1 MPEFKSEIMIAMATI
16 TAPLT
21 VEQFLEL
28 PEEQTWR
35 CELVEGEIVPM
46 SNAGSGHELVKSN
59 FIDHLGAYNRQHRI
73 GKVFSE
79 TMYKIRSS
87 EGRTPDVSFLLAPR
101 LTPRDLDTLFEGSPD
116 LAVEVVSSETAAF
129 LERKITLYLETGS
142 KAVWVAYPKHRT
154 VWTYHADGISR
165 LLKENQHLEEPEL
178 LPGFRVLVSDFFEG
192 I

>member
-1 MPEFKSEIMIAMATI
+1 MIDMATI

-21 VEQFLEL
+21 VEQFLQL

-46 SNAGSGHELVKSN
+46 GNASRQHEWVKGN
-59 FIDHLGAYNRQHRI
+59 FIRHLVAYSLQHGI
-73 GKVFSE
+73 GQILSE

-87 EGRTPDVSFLLAPR
+87 EARTPDVSFQLARSLSGDP
-101 LTPRDLDTLFEGSPD
+101 DKLFEGSPD

-142 KAVWVAYPKHRT
+142 QAVWVAYPKHRT
-154 VWTYHADGISR
+154 LWTHHADGISR
-165 LLKENQHLEEPEL
+165 LLKEDQHLEEPEL
-178 LPGFRVLVSDFFEG
+178 LPGFRVLVANFFEG